1 MPKFIFALLVILI
14 TQHAMAQNKKV
25 VFVCEHGAAKSVI
38 AAAYFNKMAKERN
51 LDYEAV
57 CRGNVP
63 DSTVSQS
70 AKDGLSGDNLFDVS
84 VTPTKL
90 STSDT
95 SNTERIILFTKL
107 PADFKTSIK
116 IEDWSNLKDVD
127 GEYLHRRDAIVKSI
141 DSLLDKLSK
150 QK

>member
-1 MPKFIFALLVILI
+1 
-14 TQHAMAQNKKV
+14 MAQKKKV

-70 AKDGLSGDNLFDVS
+70 AKEGLTQDAILDVS
-84 VTPTKL
+84 VQPTKL
-90 STSDT
+90 SALDT
-95 SNTERIILFTKL
+95 IGTERIILFTKL
-107 PADFKTSIK
+107 PPDFNTK
-116 IEDWSNLKDVD
+116 IETEDWSGIKNIDADYKQ
-127 GEYLHRRDAIVKSI
+127 RRDAIVKNI
-141 DSLLDKLSK
+141 NTLLDTLSK

>member
-1 MPKFIFALLVILI
+1 
-14 TQHAMAQNKKV
+14 MAQKKKV

-63 DSTVSQS
+63 DSVVSQS
-70 AKDGLSGDNLFDVS
+70 AKEGLTQDAILDVS
-84 VTPTKL
+84 VQPTKL
-90 STSDT
+90 SALDT
-95 SNTERIILFTKL
+95 IATERIILFTKL
-107 PADFKTSIK
+107 PRDFDTK
-116 IEDWSNLKDVD
+116 IETEDWSGIKNIDADYKQ
-127 GEYLHRRDAIVKSI
+127 RRDAIIKNI
-141 DSLLDKLSK
+141 NTLLDTLSK